1 LQEVIAELPVAQ
13 PQLGSEGLSASA
25 HRVLLAGSVEGL
37 QHPPLCPNCGAAA
50 AHPLPITKVFMYND
64 GDDSGWGYRIARATP
79 LFCKACIRRHQNEA
93 VPVTTIDRLKS
104 AILTELAIPGVG
116 TAAFGLFVLN
126 EQAAAILRDVRRQ
139 WPILILVGVLLLVA
153 VLCLRAAWTGN
164 AHRRVPR
171 QTDTSQAF
179 DFGDNGGS
187 SFSTTSRTYAIRNAD
202 HAEAFERLNAERSG
216 AWLGPTQ
223 RRREQRAFWIG
234 VALIA
239 VVALAMHYVGV
250 L

>member
-1 LQEVIAELPVAQ
+1 MPVAQ
-13 PQLGSEGLSASA
+13 PQLGNEGLSASA

-50 AHPLPITKVFMYND
+50 ARPLPITKVFMYND
-64 GDDSGWGYRIARATP
+64 GDDSGWGYRTARATP
-79 LFCKACIRRHQNEA
+79 LFCDACILRHQGEA
-93 VPVTTIDRLKS
+93 VPVTIIDRLKS
-104 AILTELAIPGVG
+104 AILTELAILGVG
-116 TAAFGLFVLN
+116 TAVFGLFVLS

-164 AHRRVPR
+164 THRRVPR

-179 DFGDNGGS
+179 DFGDNGDS
-187 SFSTTSRTYAIRNAD
+187 SFRTTSRTYAIRDAD
-202 HAEAFERLNAERSG
+202 CAKAFERLNAERSG

-223 RRREQRAFWIG
+223 RRREQRAFWITA
-234 VALIA
+234 ALIA
-239 VVALAMHYVGV
+239 VLALAMYYVGV